1 MLARHVVP
9 ITPSLPVRLAPLLG
23 YKQNEQTNFHSPY
36 TLPSSVSCKSGV
48 CHSYE
53 NTGGVG
59 VFFPFWNSLVSC
71 CGFDAGNERLSK
83 SSTNY
88 CHRITDHPSIGL
100 HRPYQGHH
108 RSCFKSFTCNT
119 YGPPCKCCKQKT
131 YCLAKSFRC
140 NTYKKEGWG
149 CLFRE
154 HRTSPREGKPGIP
167 RVDRSGPIPYF
178 LSTIPFPCFF
188 TSLPHYF
195 YPFHMRE
202 NSKMFATVEEAV
214 EEIRQGR
221 MVVLVDDEDRE
232 NEGDLAMAA
241 EKITPDAINFMA
253 KHGRGLICLPLT
265 EERCDELHLPL
276 MSPINTSVHGTAFTE
291 AVDARVGVTT
301 GISASDRAITI
312 LTAIDPKTKPQDLA
326 RPGHI
331 FPLRAR
337 KGGVLVRAGQTEA
350 SVDLARIAGMS
361 AAGVIC
367 EIMNEDGTMARVP
380 QLIEFCKEHNLKM
393 LTVADLIRY
402 RMQHERYVRRVAE
415 AVLPTRF
422 GDFRMVAYASDV
434 DHDQHVALV
443 RGDLEG
449 AEPALVRVH
458 SHCLT
463 GDVFGSTACDC
474 NELVSR
480 SLEAIAKENRGVFL
494 YLHHTGRGFSVET
507 AEEPGVLPQI
517 HFHKRGQLDRE
528 PARQRMVQHES
539 GIGAQILIDLGL
551 KDIRVLTNHPKKV
564 VALEGYGI
572 RIADQVPLRLETP
585 KPSHQVL

>member
-1 MLARHVVP
+1 M
-9 ITPSLPVRLAPLLG
+9 TENPS
-23 YKQNEQTNFHSPY
+23 H
-36 TLPSSVSCKSGV
+36 
-48 CHSYE
+48 
-53 NTGGVG
+53 
-59 VFFPFWNSLVSC
+59 
-71 CGFDAGNERLSK
+71 
-83 SSTNY
+83 
-88 CHRITDHPSIGL
+88 
-100 HRPYQGHH
+100 
-108 RSCFKSFTCNT
+108 
-119 YGPPCKCCKQKT
+119 
-131 YCLAKSFRC
+131 
-140 NTYKKEGWG
+140 
-149 CLFRE
+149 
-154 HRTSPREGKPGIP
+154 
-167 RVDRSGPIPYF
+167 
-178 LSTIPFPCFF
+178 
-188 TSLPHYF
+188 
-195 YPFHMRE
+195 
-202 NSKMFATVEEAV
+202 FATVEEAV

-221 MVVLVDDEDRE
+221 MVILVDDEDRE
-232 NEGDLAMAA
+232 NEGDLTMAA

-265 EERCDELHLPL
+265 EDRCDELRVPL

-291 AVDARVGVTT
+291 AIDARVGVTT

-337 KGGVLVRAGQTEA
+337 NGGVLVRAGQTEA
-350 SVDLARIAGMS
+350 SVDLARIAGLYP
-361 AAGVIC
+361 AGVIC

-415 AVLPTRF
+415 AVLPTRC
-422 GDFRMVAYASDV
+422 GDFRMIAYLSDV
-434 DHDQHVALV
+434 DHDQHIALV
-443 RGDLEG
+443 RGTLEG
-449 AEPALVRVH
+449 ANPPLVRVH

-463 GDVFGSTACDC
+463 GDVFGSTSCDC
-474 NELVSR
+474 RELVAL
-480 SLEAIAKENRGVFL
+480 SLEAIAKEDRGVLL
-494 YLHHTGRGFSVET
+494 YLHHTGRGFSVDPPVDAGT
-507 AEEPGVLPQI
+507 LPQI

-572 RIADQVPLRLETP
+572 TIADQVPLRIEHPRLT
-585 KPSHQVL
+585 HQTL